1 MCAGGLQ
8 PGQAQAASGLHLS
21 RIHGGNAAADQLRH
35 ICAGVDAEGDNA
47 HHQPVGGLQDQKV
60 EDQQLHHHR
69 NAPDHRGIHVAQPA
83 QRPQQAAALAAV
95 FDHGHQGTD
104 GHADDQSAQ
113 RDDQRVFQP
122 VHQQEITLLFDEGGL
137 QLGQPAGKKLTDLL
151 KNTHQLR
158 GDTYTVSYS
167 WKSFST
173 VPS

>member
-1 MCAGGLQ
+1 MVT
-8 PGQAQAASGLHLS
+8 PMT
-21 RIHGGNAAADQLRH
+21 R
-35 ICAGVDAEGDNA
+35 A
-47 HHQPVGGLQDQKV
+47 HSVMTS
-60 EDQQLHHHR
+60 
-69 NAPDHRGIHVAQPA
+69 
-83 QRPQQAAALAAV
+83 V
-95 FDHGHQGTD
+95 F
-104 GHADDQSAQ
+104 
-113 RDDQRVFQP
+113 FQP